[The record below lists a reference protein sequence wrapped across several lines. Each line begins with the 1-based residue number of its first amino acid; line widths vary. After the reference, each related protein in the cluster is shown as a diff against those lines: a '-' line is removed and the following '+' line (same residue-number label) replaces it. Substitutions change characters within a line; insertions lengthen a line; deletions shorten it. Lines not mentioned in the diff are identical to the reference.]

1 MPTYQQ
7 HKYAVREKEQ
17 TAARQSSE
25 EKVLSRS
32 SRPALHLPTLQELL
46 HKLGVGLQKLFTA
59 LRFRFHQAT
68 GGTLSEVRLPWF
80 KIALAAI
87 AFFILTQ
94 KNIQFSINMKS
105 PVSGFSDDREA
116 DGQAEQM
123 SLAQPIS
130 LKTSAAQLPSLSQ
143 NQVLAYVERFG
154 KVAQAEQ
161 DKYGIP
167 ASFKMAQAILESHA
181 GLSEAA
187 KSRHNH
193 FGAPLANRIFDS
205 AWENWR
211 AHSLMLVRYF
221 PELAGRQAPATDWAA
236 ALQQSD
242 LVSDKSYAEKLMAV
256 IHQYQLDK
264 LD

>member
-1 MPTYQQ
+1 MY
-7 HKYAVREKEQ
+7 VRTK
-17 TAARQSSE
+17 
-25 EKVLSRS
+25 
-32 SRPALHLPTLQELL
+32 
-46 HKLGVGLQKLFTA
+46 F
-59 LRFRFHQAT
+59 
-68 GGTLSEVRLPWF
+68 W
-80 KIALAAI
+80 
-87 AFFILTQ
+87 
-94 KNIQFSINMKS
+94 
-105 PVSGFSDDREA
+105 
-116 DGQAEQM
+116 
-123 SLAQPIS
+123 
-130 LKTSAAQLPSLSQ
+130 
-143 NQVLAYVERFG
+143 G

-193 FGAPLANRIFDS
+193 FGAPLANRVFDS

>member
-17 TAARQSSE
+17 TAARQSRQ
-25 EKVLSRS
+25 EKELNRS
-32 SRPALHLPTLQELL
+32 ARPAIHLPSLQELL

-105 PVSGFSDDREA
+105 PMSGFSDDREA

-130 LKTSAAQLPSLSQ
+130 LRTSAPHLPALSK
-143 NQVLAYVERFG
+143 NQVEAYVERFG

-161 DKYGIP
+161 AKYGIP
-167 ASFKMAQAILESHA
+167 ASLKMAQAILESHA

-221 PELAGRQAPATDWAA
+221 PELAGQHASAGEWAA
-236 ALQQSD
+236 ALQRSD
-242 LVSDKSYAEKLMAV
+242 LVSDKNYAKKIMAA
-256 IHQYQLDK
+256 IHQYQLDE